1 LYLAEGEIV
10 CITNN
15 IDAKTHPTC
24 KFAIWEETAMLKN
37 SRHRNTLRSALAV
50 TTACIALMATPAF
63 AQDAAAAD
71 EEDTANAEIVVTAQF
86 RDQKLQ
92 DVPIAITAVDAAMME
107 SRSQTSLADVV
118 KQAPSVVLLP
128 ATAAFGPSISAS
140 IRGLGQG
147 DFNPALE
154 PGVGLYIDDVY
165 YPRLTGA
172 NFDLLDVERVEVLRG
187 PQGTLTG
194 RNSEGGA
201 IKFIS
206 RKPTGDG
213 GGYVSATY
221 GSRNRVNVRASAD
234 FKIAEDLFARVSGA
248 FSDQGGYVKRL
259 DFGCAK
265 PTGGI
270 PRGTQTDASC
280 VRGDLGDVGYS
291 AVRGILR
298 YAPGDVFDLTIS
310 GDYVRDQRNQGA
322 EVLLY
327 AGNASPA
334 VQLPGN
340 TTPYDSRFICGPF
353 CNYAVYGQPADP
365 FRGPVAAGF
374 PQVATSGSEKVK
386 YEGWGVS
393 ANLKVN
399 LSDTININ
407 SITAYREWDTSFS
420 VDSDLSPLSVGFG
433 LNALDHFFVSQELR
447 LNAELSDNIQLT
459 VGGFYSDERTT
470 YFTYQD
476 IRYAPIPLQFIGN
489 DPVNTDSKAVYG
501 TVIVKPTEAMTIT
514 LGGRYTD
521 EHKDYTFFRLGPDFV
536 TPNAFLGALNGVRAD
551 YDGSR
556 FDYRASVDYRFSPA
570 VLGYATVST
579 GFKGGGVGPR
589 PFNPAQARSFNPE
602 KVRTYE
608 VGLKTDLF
616 DRRLR
621 LNLASFYNEF
631 TDAQLTL
638 LSCPQFGG
646 PGPCALPQNAGDATM
661 KGFEAEILAT
671 PVDGLTIDGS
681 LSFLDFKFKCV
692 NPAVVGQASGA
703 CSSAPGVVGL
713 LQDPSDGFRWAFGM
727 QYEADLGGSGSLTPR
742 IDFSHQYALTGN
754 ALTPA
759 ANSPSARFGAV
770 PGYTL
775 ANARLTWRNED
786 KDLDVSLEVTNL
798 FDKYYFINKFDLT
811 GAGAGAI
818 SGQPGRP
825 REWAVS
831 VKKKF

>member
-1 LYLAEGEIV
+1 MVLHQKRIVRAGLSIGVALGALLAGAPAIAQEAQAVEEEG
-10 CITNN
+10 
-15 IDAKTHPTC
+15 
-24 KFAIWEETAMLKN
+24 
-37 SRHRNTLRSALAV
+37 
-50 TTACIALMATPAF
+50 
-63 AQDAAAAD
+63 
-71 EEDTANAEIVVTAQF
+71 NAEIVVTAQF
-86 RDQKLQ
+86 REQRLQ
-92 DVPIAITAVDAAMME
+92 DTPLAITAIDAATLE
-107 SRSQTSLADVV
+107 ARSQTNLADVV
-118 KQAPSVVLLP
+118 KQAPNVVLLP

-213 GGYVSATY
+213 GGYISGTY
-221 GSRNRVNVRASAD
+221 GSRNRVNIRGSAD
-234 FKIAEDLFARVSGA
+234 FKIADDLFGRLSGT

-259 DFGCAK
+259 DYGCAN
-265 PTGGI
+265 PTGGV
-270 PRGTQTDASC
+270 PAGTTTNDNC
-280 VRGDLGDVGYS
+280 VRGDLGDVS
-291 AVRGILR
+291 FRAIRGILR
-298 YAPGDVFDLTIS
+298 YAPGDTIDLSIS
-310 GDYVRDQRNQGA
+310 GDYVRDVRNQGA

-327 AGNASPA
+327 ANNPSPA

-340 TTPYDSRFICGPF
+340 ATPYDNRFVCGRF
-353 CNYAVYGQPADP
+353 CNYAVYSQPADS

-374 PQVATSGSEKVK
+374 PLARVDGSDKVR
-386 YEGWGVS
+386 YEGWGVA

-399 LSDTININ
+399 LSDTLNIN
-407 SITAYREWDTSFS
+407 SITAYREWNTSFT
-420 VDSDLSPLSVGFG
+420 VDSDLSPLSVGLG
-433 LNALDHFFVSQELR
+433 LNDLSHWFVSQELR
-447 LNAELSDNIQLT
+447 LNAELSENIQLT
-459 VGGFYSDERTT
+459 VGGYYSDERTK

-501 TVIVKPTEAMTIT
+501 TVIVKPIEAMTIT
-514 LGGRYTD
+514 LGGRYTE
-521 EHKDYTFFRLGPDFV
+521 EHKDYTFFRLGPDFA
-536 TPNAFLGALNGVRAD
+536 TPNPFLGALNGVRAD
-551 YDGSR
+551 YDGDR
-556 FDYRASVDYRFSPA
+556 IDYRASVDYRFSPE
-570 VLGYATVST
+570 VLAYATIST

-602 KVRTYE
+602 KVTTYE
-608 VGLKTDLF
+608 LGLKTDLL
-616 DRRLR
+616 DRNVR
-621 LNLASFYNEF
+621 LNLAAFYNDF

-661 KGFEAEILAT
+661 KGFEVELLAT
-671 PVDGLTIDGS
+671 PVDGLTIDAS
-681 LSFLDFKFKCV
+681 MSYLDFKFKCV
-692 NPAVVGQASGA
+692 NPAVVGQASGP
-703 CSSAPGVVGL
+703 CSTAASVVGL
-713 LQDPSDGFRWAFGM
+713 LDDPSDGFRWAFGI
-727 QYEADLGGSGSLTPR
+727 QYEADLGGSGKVIPR
-742 IDFSHQYALTGN
+742 LDVSHQYALTGN

-759 ANSPSARFGAV
+759 ATSPSARFGQV

-775 ANARLTWRNED
+775 ANARLTWRNADE
-786 KDLDVSLEVTNL
+786 DLDIGLEVTNL

-811 GAGAGAI
+811 GAGAGVI

-825 REWAVS
+825 REWGLT

>member
-1 LYLAEGEIV
+1 MATSIRMTTFRRV
-10 CITNN
+10 
-15 IDAKTHPTC
+15 
-24 KFAIWEETAMLKN
+24 
-37 SRHRNTLRSALAV
+37 ALAA
-50 TTACIALMATPAF
+50 TASGIALSFASPAF
-63 AQDAAAAD
+63 AQAAPAAEDDASS
-71 EEDTANAEIVVTAQF
+71 EEIVVTAQF

-92 DVPIAITAVDAAMME
+92 DVPLAITAVSAAMLE
-107 SRSQTSLADVV
+107 ARSQTNLSEVV

-140 IRGLGQG
+140 IRGLGQN

-206 RKPTGDG
+206 RKPTGEG

-221 GSRNRVNVRASAD
+221 GSRHRVNVRAGVD
-234 FKIAEDLFARVSGA
+234 FKIADDLFARLSGA

-270 PRGTQTDASC
+270 PRGAQTNDNC

-291 AVRGILR
+291 AVRAMLR
-298 YAPGDVFDLTIS
+298 YAPGDTVDLTIS
-310 GDYVRDQRNQGA
+310 GDYVRDQRNQAA
-322 EVLLY
+322 EVLLFG
-327 AGNASPA
+327 GNASPA

-340 TTPYDSRFICGPF
+340 TTPYDNRFVCGRF
-353 CNYAVYGQPADP
+353 CNFAVYGQPADS

-374 PQVATSGSEKVK
+374 PLAATSGSEKVN

-393 ANLKVN
+393 ANLKVK
-399 LSDTININ
+399 LSDTINIT

-447 LNAELSDNIQLT
+447 LNAELSDTIQLT
-459 VGGFYSDERTT
+459 LGGYYSDERTT

-514 LGGRYTD
+514 LGGRYTK
-521 EHKDYTFFRLGPDFV
+521 EHKDYTFFRLGPDFA
-536 TPNAFLGALNGVRAD
+536 TPNAFLGALNNVRGD

-556 FDYRASVDYRFSPA
+556 FDYRASVDYRFSPE
-570 VLGYATVST
+570 VMGYATIST
-579 GFKGGGVGPR
+579 GFKGGGIGPR
-589 PFNPAQARSFNPE
+589 PFNPAQARPFNPE
-602 KVRTYE
+602 TVTTYE
-608 VGLKTDLF
+608 LGLKTDLF
-616 DRRLR
+616 DRKLR
-621 LNLASFYNEF
+621 LNLAAFYNNF
-631 TDAQLTL
+631 KDAQLTL

-646 PGPCALPQNAGDATM
+646 PGPCALPQNAGDASM
-661 KGFEAEILAT
+661 KGFEAEVLAT
-671 PVDGLTIDGS
+671 IAPGLTFDGS
-681 LSFLDFKFKCV
+681 LSYLDFKYKCV
-692 NPAVVGQASGA
+692 NPAVVGQASGP
-703 CSSAPGVVGL
+703 CSSAASVIGL
-713 LQDPSDGFRWAFGM
+713 LQDQSDGYRWAFGL
-727 QYEADLGGSGSLTPR
+727 QYEADLGGSGKIIPR
-742 IDFSHQYALTGN
+742 IDVSHQYALTGN
-754 ALTPA
+754 ALTPPA
-759 ANSPSARFGAV
+759 GSPSALFGEN

-775 ANARLTWRNED
+775 ANARLTWRNADEN
-786 KDLDVSLEVTNL
+786 LDISLEVTNL
-798 FDKYYFINKFDLT
+798 TNKYYFLNKFDLT
-811 GAGAGAI
+811 GAGAGAL

-825 REWAVS
+825 REWAIT

>member
-1 LYLAEGEIV
+1 MTTISRR
-10 CITNN
+10 
-15 IDAKTHPTC
+15 KTV
-24 KFAIWEETAMLKN
+24 FNA
-37 SRHRNTLRSALAV
+37 ALAISV
-50 TTACIALMATPAF
+50 SLGAMSLSAPAF
-63 AQDAAAAD
+63 AQAAD
-71 EEDTANAEIVVTAQF
+71 QEAGVGDIVVTAQF

-92 DVPIAITAVDAAMME
+92 DVPIAITAVDAAMIE

-128 ATAAFGPSISAS
+128 ATAAFGPSVSAS

-213 GGYVSATY
+213 GGYVSGTY
-221 GSRNRVNVRASAD
+221 GSRNRVSVRASAD
-234 FKIAEDLFARVSGA
+234 FKIAEDLFARLSGT

-259 DFGCAK
+259 DFGCAN

-270 PRGTQTDASC
+270 PRGTQTNGSC
-280 VRGDLGDVGYS
+280 VQGDLGDVSYR
-291 AVRGILR
+291 AIRGIVR
-298 YAPGDVFDLTIS
+298 YAPGETVDLTIS
-310 GDYVRDQRNQGA
+310 GDYVRDVRNQGA
-322 EVLLY
+322 EVLLF

-340 TTPYDSRFICGPF
+340 PTPYDSRFICGRY

-365 FRGPVAAGF
+365 FRGPVATGF
-374 PQVATSGSEKVK
+374 PQVATAGSEKVK

-393 ANLKVN
+393 ANLKIN
-399 LSDTININ
+399 LSDTLNIN

-447 LNAELSDNIQLT
+447 LNAEISDMIELT
-459 VGGFYSDERTT
+459 VGGYYSDERTT

-501 TVIVKPTEAMTIT
+501 TVIVKPSEAMTIT

-521 EHKDYTFFRLGPDFV
+521 EHKDYTFFRLGPDFR
-536 TPNAFLGALNGVRAD
+536 TPNAFLGALNNVRAD
-551 YDGSR
+551 YDGNR
-556 FDYRASVDYRFSPA
+556 FDYRASLDYRFSPE
-570 VLGYATVST
+570 VLAYATIST

-602 KVRTYE
+602 KVTTYE
-608 VGLKTDLF
+608 LGLKTDLL
-616 DRRLR
+616 DRRVR
-621 LNLASFYNEF
+621 LNLAAFYNDF

-661 KGFEAEILAT
+661 KGFEAEILAK
-671 PVDGLTIDGS
+671 PIDGLTIDGS
-681 LSFLDFKFKCV
+681 MSYLDFKFKCV

-713 LQDPSDGFRWAFGM
+713 LADPSDGFRWAFGV
-727 QYEADLGGSGSLTPR
+727 QYEADLGGSGKLIPR
-742 IDFSHQYALTGN
+742 LDVSHQYALTGN

-759 ANSPSARFGAV
+759 PTSPSARFGQV

-775 ANARLTWRNED
+775 ANARLTWRNADE
-786 KDLDVSLEVTNL
+786 DLDISLEVTNL

-825 REWAVS
+825 REWGIT

>member
-1 LYLAEGEIV
+1 M
-10 CITNN
+10 
-15 IDAKTHPTC
+15 AKNPF
-24 KFAIWEETAMLKN
+24 KLSQVSVFACAVAMA
-37 SRHRNTLRSALAV
+37 SPV
-50 TTACIALMATPAF
+50 F
-63 AQDAAAAD
+63 AQEA
-71 EEDTANAEIVVTAQF
+71 ENTEGQNAEIVVTAQF
-86 RDQKLQ
+86 REQKLQ
-92 DVPIAITAVDAAMME
+92 DTPLAITAVDAATIE
-107 SRSQTSLADVV
+107 SRSQTSLAEVV
-118 KQAPSVVLLP
+118 KQAPSVILLP
-128 ATAAFGPSISAS
+128 TTAAFGPSISAS

-206 RKPTGDG
+206 RKPTGEG

-221 GSRNRVNVRASAD
+221 GSRNRVNLRASAD
-234 FKIAEDLFARVSGA
+234 FKVAESLFARVSGA

-259 DFGCAK
+259 DFGCAR
-265 PTGGI
+265 PAGGV
-270 PRGTQTDASC
+270 PRGTQTNASC
-280 VRGDLGDVGYS
+280 VQGDLGDVGYS

-298 YAPGDVFDLTIS
+298 YAPGDTFDLTIS
-310 GDYVRDQRNQGA
+310 GDYVRDERNQGA

-327 AGNASPA
+327 GDNASPA

-340 TTPYDSRFICGPF
+340 TTPYDNRFVCGRY
-353 CNYAVYGQPADP
+353 CNFAVYGQPADS

-374 PQVATSGSEKVK
+374 PFAATSGSEKVK

-459 VGGFYSDERTT
+459 VGGYYSDERTT

-489 DPVNTDSKAVYG
+489 DPVNTDSKAVYA
-501 TVIVKPTEAMTIT
+501 TAIFKPTEAMTIT

-521 EHKDYTFFRLGPDFV
+521 EHKDYTFVRLGPDFA
-536 TPNAFLGALNGVRAD
+536 TPNAFLGALNNVRGD
-551 YDGSR
+551 YDGNR
-556 FDYRASVDYRFSPA
+556 FDYRASLDYRFSPA
-570 VLGYATVST
+570 VLGYATIST
-579 GFKGGGVGPR
+579 GFKGGGIGPR
-589 PFNPAQARSFNPE
+589 PFNPAQARPFNPE
-602 KVRTYE
+602 KVTTYE
-608 VGLKTDLF
+608 LGLKTDLL

-621 LNLASFYNEF
+621 LNLAAFYNDF

-671 PVDGLTIDGS
+671 PVEGLTIDGS
-681 LSFLDFKFKCV
+681 MSYLNF
-692 NPAVVGQASGA
+692 
-703 CSSAPGVVGL
+703 
-713 LQDPSDGFRWAFGM
+713 
-727 QYEADLGGSGSLTPR
+727 
-742 IDFSHQYALTGN
+742 
-754 ALTPA
+754 
-759 ANSPSARFGAV
+759 
-770 PGYTL
+770 
-775 ANARLTWRNED
+775 
-786 KDLDVSLEVTNL
+786 
-798 FDKYYFINKFDLT
+798 
-811 GAGAGAI
+811 
-818 SGQPGRP
+818 
-825 REWAVS
+825 
-831 VKKKF
+831 

>member
-1 LYLAEGEIV
+1 LCLAEGEIV

-15 IDAKTHPTC
+15 IDAPTHPTC
-24 KFAIWEETAMLKN
+24 IFAIWEETAMLKN

-50 TTACIALMATPAF
+50 TTACVALMATPAF
-63 AQDAAAAD
+63 AQEKAAAD

-92 DVPIAITAVDAAMME
+92 DVPIAITAVDAAMIE
-107 SRSQTSLADVV
+107 SRSQTSLAEVV

-221 GSRNRVNVRASAD
+221 GSRNRVNVRAGAD
-234 FKIAEDLFARVSGA
+234 FKIAESLFARVSGA

-270 PRGTQTDASC
+270 PRGTQTDSSC

-327 AGNASPA
+327 AGNASAA

-340 TTPYDSRFICGPF
+340 TTPYDSRFICGPY

-393 ANLKVN
+393 ANLKIN

-470 YFTYQD
+470 YFTFQD

-570 VLGYATVST
+570 VLAYATVST

-589 PFNPAQARSFNPE
+589 PFNPAQARPFNPE

-671 PVDGLTIDGS
+671 PFEGLTFDGS

-727 QYEADLGGSGSLTPR
+727 QYEADLGSSGSLTPR

-759 ANSPSARFGAV
+759 AGSPSARFGAV

>member
-1 LYLAEGEIV
+1 M
-10 CITNN
+10 
-15 IDAKTHPTC
+15 
-24 KFAIWEETAMLKN
+24 AMT
-37 SRHRNTLRSALAV
+37 SRNDSALRTFLTLSTSVA
-50 TTACIALMATPAF
+50 ALLATPAL
-63 AQDAAAAD
+63 AQQAEEAATD
-71 EEDTANAEIVVTAQF
+71 VGDIVVTAQF
-86 RDQKLQ
+86 REQKLQ
-92 DVPIAITAVDAAMME
+92 DTPLAITAVDAATIE
-107 SRSQTSLADVV
+107 SRSQTSLAEVV

-140 IRGLGQG
+140 IRGLGQN

-206 RKPTGDG
+206 RKPTGEG

-221 GSRNRVNVRASAD
+221 GSRNRVNLRASAD
-234 FKIAEDLFARVSGA
+234 FTIAESLFARVSGA
-248 FSDQGGYVKRL
+248 FSDQGGYVDRL
-259 DFGCAK
+259 DFGCAR
-265 PTGGI
+265 PTGGL
-270 PRGTQTDASC
+270 PRGTQTNASC
-280 VRGDLGDVGYS
+280 VQGDLGDVGYS
-291 AVRGILR
+291 AIRGIVR
-298 YAPGDVFDLTIS
+298 YAPGDTIDLTIS
-310 GDYVRDQRNQGA
+310 GDYVRDERNQGA
-322 EVLLY
+322 EVLLFG
-327 AGNASPA
+327 GNTSPA

-340 TTPYDSRFICGPF
+340 TTPYDSRFICGRY
-353 CNYAVYGQPADP
+353 CNFAVYGQPADS

-374 PQVATSGSEKVK
+374 PLAATAGSEKVK

-459 VGGFYSDERTT
+459 VGGYYSDERTT

-489 DPVNTDSKAVYG
+489 DPVNTDSKAVYA
-501 TVIVKPTEAMTIT
+501 TVIFNPTEAMTIT

-521 EHKDYTFFRLGPDFV
+521 EHKDYTFFRLGPDFK
-536 TPNAFLGALNGVRAD
+536 TPNAFLGALNNVRGD
-551 YDGSR
+551 YDGNR
-556 FDYRASVDYRFSPA
+556 FDYRASLDYRFSPE
-570 VLGYATVST
+570 VLGYATIST
-579 GFKGGGVGPR
+579 GFKGGGIGPR
-589 PFNPAQARSFNPE
+589 PFNPAQARPFNPE
-602 KVRTYE
+602 KVTTYE
-608 VGLKTDLF
+608 VGLKTDLL
-616 DRRLR
+616 DRRVR
-621 LNLASFYNEF
+621 LNLAAFYNDF

-646 PGPCALPQNAGDATM
+646 PGPCALPQNAGDASM
-661 KGFEAEILAT
+661 KGFEAELLAT
-671 PVDGLTIDGS
+671 PVEGLTIDGS
-681 LSFLDFKFKCV
+681 MSYLDFKFKCV

-703 CSSAPGVVGL
+703 CSSAPGVIGL
-713 LQDPSDGFRWAFGM
+713 LADPSDGFRWAFGI
-727 QYEADLGGSGSLTPR
+727 QYEANLAGSGTLTPR
-742 IDFSHQYALTGN
+742 IDLSHQYALTGN
-754 ALTPA
+754 ALTPPPG
-759 ANSPSARFGAV
+759 SPSARLGQV

-786 KDLDVSLEVTNL
+786 KDLDVSLELTNL

-825 REWAVS
+825 REWAIS